1 MALATAAPMTTTL
14 TLWAAAAAVGLRHG
28 GAVVD
33 TLGELL
39 EGELTVLDRLSVE
52 VLRAF
57 CTIGVLGFLDS
68 IGD

>member
-1 MALATAAPMTTTL
+1 MALAT
-14 TLWAAAAAVGLRHG
+14 AAAAVGLRHG

-52 VLRAF
+52 VLGAF

-68 IGD
+68 IGN